1 MQTQCI
7 ESLDTARFIKEYKMV
22 KSGIKTTELWLTLIT
37 NVLTALVAFGALT
50 QNEAD
55 MLSKVIIALIQLV
68 IVLVPT
74 VTYIIQRTS
83 LKKAALN
90 NGGPFG

>member
-1 MQTQCI
+1 
-7 ESLDTARFIKEYKMV
+7 MV

-37 NVLTALVAFGALT
+37 NVLTALVAFGYLT

-55 MLSKVIIALIQLV
+55 MLSKVVIAVIQLV

-74 VTYIIQRTS
+74 VTYIVQRTS

-90 NGGPFG
+90 QPYG

>member
-1 MQTQCI
+1 
-7 ESLDTARFIKEYKMV
+7 MV

-37 NVLTALVAFGALT
+37 NILTAMVAFGTLT
-50 QNEAD
+50 QTEAD
-55 MLSKVIIALIQLV
+55 MLSKVIVSLIQLI

-74 VTYIIQRTS
+74 ITYIVQRTS

-90 NGGPFG
+90 QNQPYG